1 MKMRE
6 RRRKKQ
12 RKATRTNHLV
22 NDGRSQRKN
31 KKKERRT
38 KEERRRRRQME
49 MSEGKPCGKAAVES
63 AADARGLF
71 IHIVLSAIV
80 KILINHFL

>member
-1 MKMRE
+1 
-6 RRRKKQ
+6 
-12 RKATRTNHLV
+12 
-22 NDGRSQRKN
+22 
-31 KKKERRT
+31 
-38 KEERRRRRQME
+38 ME

-80 KILINHFL
+80 KIVINHCFVNYHYVHDHQGRLWKLSKLSRQAEVWRERGAEAGLPAESLPM